1 MSSALNKIRTTIQLI
16 FSLGKTLGNVMRFDF
31 NQKTIRLFVKVNAF
45 IFVFFKAIVLLVGA
59 LGSVYYIS

>member
-45 IFVFFKAIVLLVGA
+45 IFVFSSNSIVSRYFWG
-59 LGSVYYIS
+59 VY